1 MTESSA
7 RPLRSRLR
15 RAVMAVV
22 ALVGVAVAYLG
33 VNLWLV
39 HRTGSSDQARS
50 VDAIV
55 VLGAAQYDGRPSPQL
70 AARLDQ
76 VLLLWQRG
84 LAPMV
89 VTTGGNRPGDRFT
102 EAQASA
108 DYLTARGVPADAIQQ
123 VGGTNTFDSLAAAA
137 QLLQRAGARR
147 VLLVTDPFH
156 SLRARLISQEVGL
169 TAYVSPTRTSPV
181 QGATAFWREVKEA
194 VGVSVGR
201 VIGFE
206 RLLRITG

>member
-1 MTESSA
+1 MTRTEGRS
-7 RPLRSRLR
+7 LRTGLH
-15 RAVMAVV
+15 RALLGAVAV
-22 ALVGVAVAYLG
+22 VGVAVAYFG

-39 HRTGSSDQARS
+39 HRTGTSDQARQ

-55 VLGAAQYDGRPSPQL
+55 VLGAAQYDGKPSPQL

-76 VLLLWQRG
+76 VLALWGRG
-84 LAPMV
+84 VAPMV
-89 VTTGGNRPGDRFT
+89 ITTGGNRPGDRFT

-108 DYLTARGVPADAIQQ
+108 DYLEARGLPADAIRQ
-123 VGGTNTFDSLAAAA
+123 VGGANTFDSLSAATAVLR
-137 QLLQRAGARR
+137 QAGLRR

-156 SLRARLISQEVGL
+156 SLRVRLTSQELGL
-169 TAYVSPTRTSPV
+169 IAYVSPTRTSPV
-181 QGATAFWREVKEA
+181 RGATAFWREMKES

-201 VIGFE
+201 IIGFE